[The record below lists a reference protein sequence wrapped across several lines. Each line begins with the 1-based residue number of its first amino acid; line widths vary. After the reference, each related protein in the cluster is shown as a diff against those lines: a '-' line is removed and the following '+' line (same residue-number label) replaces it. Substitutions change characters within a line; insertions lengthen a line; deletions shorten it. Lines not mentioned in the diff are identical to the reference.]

1 MVQDLNCNGGNNLEL
16 KQYWLIV
23 KRRLLLIGLI
33 ISISCLTIGIY
44 SYYFIT
50 PQYEASAKLI
60 VNQYKDSSS
69 MLPSIDLGS
78 INSTIG
84 LIKTYKEIIKTPR
97 MMKLVVKEYPNL
109 NMTYGELIGKV
120 SVSSVN
126 ETQVMSIS
134 VRDNSYEKAAN
145 IANAVAVVFQ
155 KTIPNLMKVDNV
167 SVLDKAD
174 PLELRGP
181 IAPNPKLNIA
191 VAFMLALMFGVGL
204 AFLLDY
210 LDDTLKT
217 EEDIEMILGVP
228 VLSSIPRYKESDI
241 TDRGNKVPLTP
252 TAGRDTNVT
261 LDA

>member
-1 MVQDLNCNGGNNLEL
+1 MEL

-23 KRRLLLIGLI
+23 KRRLLLIVLI
-33 ISISCLTIGIY
+33 MTVSCLSIGIY
-44 SYYFIT
+44 SYYFST

-69 MLPSIDLGS
+69 LLSSIDVGS

-97 MMKLVVKEYPNL
+97 MMKIVVKDYPDL
-109 NMTYGELIGKV
+109 DVTYSELIGKV

-134 VRDNSYEKAAN
+134 VRDISYEKAAN

-155 KTIPNLMKVDNV
+155 KTIPELMKVDNV

-174 PLELRGP
+174 PKEIHGP
-181 IAPNPKLNIA
+181 IAPNSKLNIA
-191 VAFMLALMFGVGL
+191 VAFMLSLMLGVGIS
-204 AFLLDY
+204 FLLDY
-210 LDDTLKT
+210 LDDTVKT
-217 EEDIEMILGVP
+217 EEDIELLLGVP
-228 VLSSIPRYKESDI
+228 VLASIPRFKEMDNSKRDN
-241 TDRGNKVPLTP
+241 TAPLKPAT
-252 TAGRDTNVT
+252 GRDSHVSF
-261 LDA
+261 DS

>member
-1 MVQDLNCNGGNNLEL
+1 MEL

-23 KRRLLLIGLI
+23 KRRILLIALI
-33 ISISCLTIGIY
+33 ISVSCQTIGIY
-44 SYYFIT
+44 SYYLIT

-69 MLPSIDLGS
+69 LLPSIDLGS

-84 LIKTYKEIIKTPR
+84 LIKTYKEIIRTPR
-97 MMKLVVKEYPNL
+97 MMKIVVKEYPNL
-109 NMTYGELIGKV
+109 GITYGELIGKV

-134 VRDNSYEKAAN
+134 VRDDSYEQAAN

-155 KTIPNLMKVDNV
+155 KTIPELMKVDNV

-174 PLELRGP
+174 PKEKRGP
-181 IAPNPKLNIA
+181 IAPNPKMNIA
-191 VAFMLALMFGVGL
+191 VAFMLALMFGIGL
-204 AFLLDY
+204 SFLLDY

-217 EEDIEMILGVP
+217 EEDIDLVLGVP
-228 VLSSIPRYKESDI
+228 VLTAIPRFKDSDI
-241 TDRGNKVPLTP
+241 NDRGNKFPLKP
-252 TAGRDTNVT
+252 TAGGDTNVS
-261 LDA
+261 LDS